1 MSHCS
6 FIWHLLSKR
15 RWETVNFFGGQ
26 KLEVCYYTS
35 YLYINRICR
44 FVGLLLE
51 NWLVCPL
58 VIITQKYMRF
68 QRNSKYFSH
77 NSLEFE
83 NNRNIFYCPTSQCIF
98 SGNNK
103 NLKIAWHTLLAS
115 YLLSDTV
122 QFVSRSGVTQRLVIQ
137 WLRSKHYQCCI

>member
-1 MSHCS
+1 MQVTCTL
-6 FIWHLLSKR
+6 IGYVDLLD
-15 RWETVNFFGGQ
+15 F
-26 KLEVCYYTS
+26 C
-35 YLYINRICR
+35 
-44 FVGLLLE
+44 E

-103 NLKIAWHTLLAS
+103 NLKIA
-115 YLLSDTV
+115 
-122 QFVSRSGVTQRLVIQ
+122 
-137 WLRSKHYQCCI
+137 